1 MPIAEVFLLHFDDV
15 GVGSIIRSQES
26 NLSNMLA
33 FHAADVGLVNTF
45 IADVF
50 DGYGRFRDQETL
62 VNKEEGVTDTQLL
75 LRILGY
81 QYDREGGTKEVH
93 DDAVE
98 ADELRFR
105 RTPDAI
111 STQSTEAGLPI
122 VAPAT
127 EGPYSPSNG

>member
-1 MPIAEVFLLHFDDV
+1 MWVIQATIDANLALP
-15 GVGSIIRSQES
+15 SQPP
-26 NLSNMLA
+26 LTVAMVA
-33 FHAADVGLVNTF
+33 F